1 MFRLMVDIAY
11 LGLMKGVEETEFCVR
26 GWIMNNFFMLMH
38 CEPCIAYLLAT
49 KDGHF
54 KTPTLSRKP

>member
-38 CEPCIAYLLAT
+38 CEPCIAYLA
-49 KDGHF
+49 GVG
-54 KTPTLSRKP
+54 